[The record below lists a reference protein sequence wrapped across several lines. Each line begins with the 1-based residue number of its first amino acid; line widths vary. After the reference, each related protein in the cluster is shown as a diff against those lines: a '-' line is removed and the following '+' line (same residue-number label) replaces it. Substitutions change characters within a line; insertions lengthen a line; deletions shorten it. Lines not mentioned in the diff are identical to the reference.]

1 MGKKLLNLLLF
12 LLVGAACVVI
22 TLYVGRDQPR
32 VMIYNFIFLG
42 VMAVLYLAGMFGG
55 MFRMDDLS
63 RALAR
68 ANQEIRSIFKL
79 PGKASSSDLAVLDNV
94 FDNKFLDKKMR
105 DFTDGINKTEEGI
118 GDIEDYINDEE
129 LDLHVHKRLLEMVPD
144 IFTSLGILGT
154 FVGLVWG
161 LKNFQP
167 DNYEAITSSVSGLVD
182 GIKVAFLTSIYGI
195 ALSIVYSYG
204 MKSGYTA
211 MMENLQQFLNRFHSF
226 VMPNA
231 ENESRNLLVSAQKI
245 QADAMTK
252 MTQQFTVQLAD
263 SFEKV
268 ITPTFRKMNSSL
280 DTLVNAVTQTQT
292 DAVHELL
299 DIFLEQ
305 MNSSFRLQFRDFNK
319 ALDEMN
325 KAQKDSVEFTNTL
338 YRNMS
343 ERLNASFAENEQ
355 ALRDSVTQF
364 GNMQT
369 RLMSTAAQI
378 TKENQEIQQA
388 QQQEY
393 EQIMTYMKDA
403 EKSATKFWVAANQ
416 TMKKYVE
423 AAAESMERVKD
434 TAESQNEVQI
444 ANKQLIQDFAAKM
457 DEFAEYQKKSYQTM
471 DQVRRLLGDITATT
485 NPKDVYLQGG
495 RSDTIAQQRSFDALR
510 RTIDEQGETEKQYLE
525 EITRMMREMNKNAQ
539 KGKIGNIFR

>member
-22 TLYVGRDQPR
+22 TLYIGRDQPR

-42 VMAVLYLAGMFGG
+42 VMSVLYLAGMFGG

-79 PGKASSSDLAVLDNV
+79 PGKASASDLAVLDNV
-94 FDNKFLDKKMR
+94 FDNKFLDRKMR

-161 LKNFQP
+161 LTSFRP

-195 ALSIVYSYG
+195 AMSIVYSYG
-204 MKSGYTA
+204 MKSGYAA

-268 ITPTFRKMNSSL
+268 ITPTFMKMNASL
-280 DTLVNAVTQTQT
+280 DTLVDAVTRTQT
-292 DAVHELL
+292 EAVQDIL
-299 DIFLEQ
+299 DHFLTQ
-305 MNSSFRLQFRDFNK
+305 MNSNFRLQFRDFNT
-319 ALDEMN
+319 ALDSLN
-325 KAQKDSVEFTNTL
+325 KAQKDSAEYTSTI
-338 YRNMS
+338 YRTMS
-343 ERLNASFAENEQ
+343 EKLSASFAENEQ
-355 ALRDSVTQF
+355 NLRESVTQF

-369 RLMSTAAQI
+369 RLMSTASQI
-378 TKENQEIQQA
+378 TKDNQAIQNS
-388 QQQEY
+388 QQKDYEY
-393 EQIMTYMKDA
+393 IMTYMKDA
-403 EKSATKFWVAANQ
+403 EKSATKFWVACNQ

-423 AAAESMERVKD
+423 AAAESMEKVKD
-434 TAESQNEVQI
+434 NAEAQNEVQI
-444 ANKQLIQDFAAKM
+444 ANKQLVQDFAAKM

-485 NPKDVYLQGG
+485 NPKDVYLKGG

-525 EITRMMREMNKNAQ
+525 EIAKTLRELNKNSQ
-539 KGKIGNIFR
+539 RGKIGNIFK